1 MQIIATVEWEVISE
15 WTSSCQTPH
24 RRVSLGALN
33 PKPKTPRAT
42 TAVTRPG
49 WQLWL
54 FRCAALCLPLL
65 LLAGL
70 EIGLRLGGYGF
81 DPHFFK
87 PLTIGGEDFLVEN
100 DDFSYRFFPRDNA
113 RNPGELRMRAVK
125 PPGTVR
131 IFIFGESAAMGDPEP
146 AYGPARYLEAQ
157 LRWKYPDTKFEVVN
171 VAFTAINSHII
182 VPIARECARQAG
194 DLWIVYMGN
203 NEMVGPFGAATVFG
217 RPAPPLAYVRLA
229 TGIQVTRTGQLF
241 TDWTRRLRGHST
253 GTASWGGMQMFLNHE
268 IAPDNSLKETVYL
281 NFQKNLD
288 DIVTAG
294 LRSGAKVLL
303 NTVAVNLA
311 DCPRFA
317 SATNLSLTPA
327 DRAQFEQNLAGAQ
340 QAAAAGDFATAA
352 RCCATAAQA
361 EPDSAALQYLW
372 GENLLRQNDFPAARQ
387 HLQLACDDDAL
398 PFRTDSR
405 LNEIIRSTGEKRAGD
420 RLVLFDAARALTSN
434 NPAGVCGRETFY
446 EHVHFDFDGAYR
458 LGLAWAQQVERLLP
472 AGGPAAGHAW
482 ASPEDCALL
491 LGLTAWN
498 RELIF
503 THMVSRMHLP
513 PLSSQPDNARRLDD
527 LQARIGDAWALMTP
541 APAATARDN
550 FQHML
555 QKWPEDFLLGENF
568 ALFLQASGDVPQAI
582 TEWRRIH
589 ELMPHDYLPY
599 FQMGWLLGA
608 RQQWAEA
615 ESDLRMAVQL
625 RPSLTEAWYEWGNT
639 LAAQGKLEAALT
651 CYATARA
658 QRPQDPVTILRMGK
672 VDALLNRHGEA
683 AANYREAS
691 RLDPGNWEPH
701 FVLGGELDAAGQ
713 LDPARE
719 EFAAAARLNPTN
731 AVAHYN
737 FGVLLAKQ
745 SHYAEAQDQFNE
757 TLRLA
762 PEYQNARDALA
773 KIRRLLPAAPK
784 N

>member
-1 MQIIATVEWEVISE
+1 
-15 WTSSCQTPH
+15 
-24 RRVSLGALN
+24 LN

-171 VAFTAINSHII
+171 VAFTAINSHVI

>member
-1 MQIIATVEWEVISE
+1 
-15 WTSSCQTPH
+15 
-24 RRVSLGALN
+24 
-33 PKPKTPRAT
+33 
-42 TAVTRPG
+42 
-49 WQLWL
+49 
-54 FRCAALCLPLL
+54 
-65 LLAGL
+65 
-70 EIGLRLGGYGF
+70 
-81 DPHFFK
+81 
-87 PLTIGGEDFLVEN
+87 
-100 DDFSYRFFPRDNA
+100 
-113 RNPGELRMRAVK
+113 
-125 PPGTVR
+125 
-131 IFIFGESAAMGDPEP
+131 
-146 AYGPARYLEAQ
+146 
-157 LRWKYPDTKFEVVN
+157 
-171 VAFTAINSHII
+171 
-182 VPIARECARQAG
+182 
-194 DLWIVYMGN
+194 
-203 NEMVGPFGAATVFG
+203 
-217 RPAPPLAYVRLA
+217 
-229 TGIQVTRTGQLF
+229 
-241 TDWTRRLRGHST
+241 
-253 GTASWGGMQMFLNHE
+253 
-268 IAPDNSLKETVYL
+268 
-281 NFQKNLD
+281 
-288 DIVTAG
+288 
-294 LRSGAKVLL
+294 
-303 NTVAVNLA
+303 
-311 DCPRFA
+311 
-317 SATNLSLTPA
+317 
-327 DRAQFEQNLAGAQ
+327 
-340 QAAAAGDFATAA
+340 
-352 RCCATAAQA
+352 
-361 EPDSAALQYLW
+361 
-372 GENLLRQNDFPAARQ
+372 
-387 HLQLACDDDAL
+387 
-398 PFRTDSR
+398 
-405 LNEIIRSTGEKRAGD
+405 
-420 RLVLFDAARALTSN
+420 
-434 NPAGVCGRETFY
+434 
-446 EHVHFDFDGAYR
+446 
-458 LGLAWAQQVERLLP
+458 
-472 AGGPAAGHAW
+472 
-482 ASPEDCALL
+482 
-491 LGLTAWN
+491 
-498 RELIF
+498 
-503 THMVSRMHLP
+503 
-513 PLSSQPDNARRLDD
+513 
-527 LQARIGDAWALMTP
+527 
-541 APAATARDN
+541 
-550 FQHML
+550 ML

>member
-1 MQIIATVEWEVISE
+1 VQIIATVEWEVISE

-171 VAFTAINSHII
+171 VAFTAINSHVI

-527 LQARIGDAWALMTP
+527 LQARIGDARALMTP

>member
-1 MQIIATVEWEVISE
+1 VQIIATVEWEVISE

-171 VAFTAINSHII
+171 VAFTAINSHVI

-311 DCPRFA
+311 DCPPFA

>member
-171 VAFTAINSHII
+171 VAFTAINSHVI

-527 LQARIGDAWALMTP
+527 LQARIGDARALMTP